1 MEQMVESGASVR
13 AAEALLEQIGKN
25 TSNLTELQDSVNYKV
40 NKHID
45 VRENLLKKKEE
56 ELQKMQTKMDERMK
70 QEAQEQSELRSLVE
84 SLERQIRER
93 ELEIKDRENALLV
106 QKEQLSSEIRKFNTE
121 KEITLSH
128 LKEEQMSLRSKET
141 NLAKEKSKFRS
152 IMELEHRNIISRKM
166 KLVVSNKLEGMTTDP
181 NERQF
186 DEAVIGAS
194 CYDQNQLVKVEM
206 EALADAFKDE
216 ELKICQQKEQ
226 IQKFKSK
233 IDMKKKSLKEKEKV
247 IYYNITWWKC
257 KSIFVTNKFSITQR
271 IFFLL
276 VHQWSCKKPH

>member
-1 MEQMVESGASVR
+1 MEQMIESGASTR

-56 ELQKMQTKMDERMK
+56 ELQKMQKKMDERMK
-70 QEAQEQSELRSLVE
+70 QEAQEQSELRNLVE
-84 SLERQIRER
+84 SLEKQIIER
-93 ELEIKDRENALLV
+93 ELEMKDRENTLLV

-128 LKEEQMSLRSKET
+128 LKEEQISLKSREAD
-141 NLAKEKSKFRS
+141 LAKEKSKFRS

-166 KLVVSNKLEGMTTDP
+166 KLVVGSRLESMTSDHK
-181 NERQF
+181 EREF
-186 DEAVIGAS
+186 DETVIGAS

-216 ELKICQQKEQ
+216 ELKICRQKEQ
-226 IQKFKSK
+226 IQKIKNK

-247 IYYNITWWKC
+247 IYSNINFWPK
-257 KSIFVTNKFSITQR
+257 I
-271 IFFLL
+271 
-276 VHQWSCKKPH
+276 